1 MIPKPSIRHRSPPQR
16 IRTSGFQ
23 STCRC
28 SAGRFHVDG
37 ERQRSIRFSFVTPFR
52 ARADEEP
59 RAPGRSPV
67 IVYDEPPGENA
78 PREDR
83 HVEERADRTHCCDV
97 RGGPDAGAG
106 PPGRRRSR
114 TCAQGDQFPTAQQF
128 ASSKQ
133 TQQHIATAMKIA
145 RNDLV
150 ADAKAFCTP
159 TGPQRPALARQ
170 AAGLAPE
177 PIGCSSRFA
186 CSRICTTWVSATS
199 ARGPF
204 QRATASSSSMRLTT
218 PTKVGTYWWVD

>member
-114 TCAQGDQFPTAQQF
+114 TWRAGRVSDGAAVRVFQ
-128 ASSKQ
+128 
-133 TQQHIATAMKIA
+133 
-145 RNDLV
+145 
-150 ADAKAFCTP
+150 ADA
-159 TGPQRPALARQ
+159 
-170 AAGLAPE
+170 AAHRDCDEDCEKRSRRRRKGVLHTDGTSAPSAGETSGGLAPE
-177 PIGCSSRFA
+177 PDRLLEPIRMFENLYYLGFSDVGA
-186 CSRICTTWVSATS
+186 
-199 ARGPF
+199 PF